1 MGTSYVFIQFH
12 IRKKGPEFLLIG
24 HNVTFILP
32 LFFSCLTVLDVCFQ
46 EAGVE
51 GRKKCFGSDVKDNF
65 VSPSEILY
73 ISFRKR

>member
-1 MGTSYVFIQFH
+1 MSLSSFTLG
-12 IRKKGPEFLLIG
+12 KKDQSFYFPG

-51 GRKKCFGSDVKDNF
+51 GRKKYFGSDVKDNF
-65 VSPSEILY
+65 VSPSVH